1 MKFSIVIAAFNAE
14 KEIARTLESTL
25 DQTYS
30 DYEVIVVNDAS
41 TDKTPEIVAEF
52 DRVRLINNEINMKAG
67 GSRNRGI
74 EAANGEY
81 IIFLD
86 SDDIL
91 ASNDVLE
98 KLAKAIEENG
108 DTDLVYIGMNSSDN
122 ERNLIPNAH
131 NSVKETRLVEWT
143 YANVCDVCWNKEFLN
158 KNDIRFVEHR
168 FFEDFPFYYE
178 GLLKSESYNFVEFPV
193 ITYTRNRAE
202 SMTTKFN
209 MQKIIDYYSNMMLLS
224 ELYMKTE
231 DRYKE
236 GLWQAIIR
244 QHKNI
249 EFYMLNMRRD
259 DE

>member
-1 MKFSIVIAAFNAE
+1 MKFSIIIAAFNAE

-25 DQTYS
+25 NQTYS

-41 TDKTPEIVAEF
+41 TDKTAEIVAGF
-52 DRVRLINNEINMKAG
+52 DKVRLVNNEINMKAG
-67 GSRNRGI
+67 GSRNNGLKV
-74 EAANGEY
+74 ANGEY

-98 KLAKAIEENG
+98 KLAKAIEEKG

-122 ERNLIPNAH
+122 ERNLIPTAE
-131 NSVKETRLVEWT
+131 NSVKETRLVEWK
-143 YANVCDVCWNKEFLN
+143 YANVCDVCWNKAFLD
-158 KNDIRFVEHR
+158 KNNIKFVEHR

-193 ITYTRNRAE
+193 ITYTRNRAD

-209 MQKIIDYYSNMMLLS
+209 MQKILDYYYNMTVLS

-231 DRYKE
+231 DKYKD
-236 GLWQAIIR
+236 GLWQAILR

-259 DE
+259 EE